1 MTMNFN
7 AEPTVS
13 APSIS
18 SASMLVELNISVW
31 TGRKKDKAA
40 SADVTYQNAAHTG
53 VASVNKKLLGDCEEL
68 TALQKFAGN
77 VRTMHYSMT
86 MPWSD
91 SGMRL
96 LPTSVYFKYHQ
107 QMTAM
112 QNEFDRLVQVF
123 LDAYDWEVVQAQ
135 VKLGN
140 LFHRDEYP
148 TVDSLRDKFG
158 FRMSYIPLPDA
169 GDWRVDME
177 RDAQNALRDQ
187 YADFYRKQ
195 VEGAM
200 RDIWERLHTEVTRF
214 IKQLDVDAE
223 GRKGKIYD
231 STMEHVL
238 HLCEM
243 MEAANFTNDP
253 NMQLAQH
260 KIKAALDGVERM
272 DLVRNDG
279 FRASTKKA
287 MEDAIAALP
296 GLGM

>member
-1 MTMNFN
+1 MNFELN
-7 AEPTVS
+7 TPNVS

-18 SASMLVELNISVW
+18 SASMLVELSISTW
-31 TGRKKDKAA
+31 TARKLDKSA
-40 SADVTYQNAAHTG
+40 SADVTARNSAARGT
-53 VASVNKKLLGDCEEL
+53 ANVNKKLLGDCEEL
-68 TALQKFAGN
+68 VALQKFAGN

-91 SGMRL
+91 TGMRL
-96 LPTSVYFKYHQ
+96 LPTAVYFKYHQ
-107 QMTAM
+107 QMTAL
-112 QNEFDRLVQVF
+112 QNEFARLVDAF

-135 VKLGN
+135 SKLGT

-148 TVDSLRDKFG
+148 SVDSLRDKFG

-177 RDAQNALRDQ
+177 RDAQDALKQQ

-200 RDIWERLHTEVTRF
+200 RDVWERLHTEITRF

-223 GRKGKIYD
+223 GRKGKIFD

-238 HLCEM
+238 HLTNM
-243 MEAANFTNDP
+243 LEAANFTNDP
-253 NMQLAQH
+253 NLQLAQH
-260 KIKAALDGVERM
+260 KIRAALDGVDRM

-279 FRASTKKA
+279 FRASTKRA

>member
-1 MTMNFN
+1 MNFELDTPN
-7 AEPTVS
+7 VTAT
-13 APSIS
+13 SIS
-18 SASMLVELNISVW
+18 SASMLVELSISTW
-31 TGRKKDKAA
+31 TARKLDKSA
-40 SADVTYQNAAHTG
+40 SADVTARNSAARGT
-53 VASVNKKLLGDCEEL
+53 ANVNKKLLGDCEEL
-68 TALQKFAGN
+68 VALQKFSGN

-91 SGMRL
+91 TGMRL

-107 QMTAM
+107 QMTAQ
-112 QNEFDRLVQVF
+112 QNEFARLVEAF

-135 VKLGN
+135 TKLGN

-158 FRMSYIPLPDA
+158 FRLSYIPLPDV

-177 RDAQNALRDQ
+177 RDAQDTLKQQ

-200 RDIWERLHTEVTRF
+200 RDIWERLHTEITRF

-223 GRKGKIYD
+223 GRKGKIFD

-238 HLCEM
+238 HLTNM

-253 NMQLAQH
+253 NLQLAQH
-260 KIKAALDGVERM
+260 KIRAALEGVERM

-279 FRASTKKA
+279 FRANTKKA
-287 MEDAIAALP
+287 MEEAIAALP